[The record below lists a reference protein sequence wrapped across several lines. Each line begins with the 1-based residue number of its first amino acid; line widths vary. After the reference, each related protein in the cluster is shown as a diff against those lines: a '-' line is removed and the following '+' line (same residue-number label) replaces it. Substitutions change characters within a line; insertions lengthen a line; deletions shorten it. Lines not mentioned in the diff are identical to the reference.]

1 MDFGIIIGILVLT
14 TFFFFSIRYELK
26 NTKYD

>member
-1 MDFGIIIGILVLT
+1 MDFGIIIGIFLLT
-14 TFFFFSIRYELK
+14 FISFGIIRYELK

>member
-1 MDFGIIIGILVLT
+1 MELHIILIGLLSFGLSIGI
-14 TFFFFSIRYELK
+14 IRYELK

>member
-1 MDFGIIIGILVLT
+1 MDFGIIIGILILT
-14 TFFFFSIRYELK
+14 TFSFGAIRYELK